1 MKGEPTEWGKI
12 FANDM
17 TDNGLIPKTH
27 KQLIQLNIKKFGL
40 KMDRRYEQTLFQ
52 RQHTDGQQAQENML
66 NIINQTE
73 ECKFKPH

>member
-27 KQLIQLNIKKFGL
+27 KQLIQLNIKKSGL
-40 KMDRRYEQTLFQ
+40 KMDRRYE
-52 RQHTDGQQAQENML
+52 
-66 NIINQTE
+66 
-73 ECKFKPH
+73 